1 MISCQNKHCA
11 APRVLCFSI
20 SFKVSSVL
28 CQISCFSLHVCQLQ
42 IKSRSLIDKS
52 QYKNKL
58 TNTHANVVRPFGSH
72 FQNIKKYQVLEKNIP
87 SFLSGLSLSI
97 SLGSHSVAYV
107 QQLRGCDKKK
117 FPTSIHWAGNRLKG
131 RECNWSVLPYTT
143 SLKFCT
149 TKNENNVKT
158 SIQKIPGTE
167 LRKNRKRGKFSFVS
181 ASMVVSYCRVRKN
194 GKYI

>member
-72 FQNIKKYQVLEKNIP
+72 YQNIKKYQVLEKNIL

-97 SLGSHSVAYV
+97 PLGSHSVAYV
-107 QQLRGCDKKK
+107 QQLRGCDKKNSLQVFTEQETDWREENVIDLYFRTQHPWSSAQQKMRTMSRPPFRK
-117 FPTSIHWAGNRLKG
+117 F
-131 RECNWSVLPYTT
+131 
-143 SLKFCT
+143 
-149 TKNENNVKT
+149 
-158 SIQKIPGTE
+158 QE
-167 LRKNRKRGKFSFVS
+167 LNYAKPQTR
-181 ASMVVSYCRVRKN
+181 
-194 GKYI
+194 